1 MKFMSA
7 SPSSGLTRRSA
18 FTTAGLG
25 LATIASLPGRA
36 DAAEWTATEKTNV
49 QVVSD
54 FCAAW
59 QSRDID
65 KIMSFFGDNCAY
77 RITESQEPKKG
88 RQAVMDTIKSFLD
101 RVQKFDVIETF
112 AKGPMVFNERHDHFT
127 GGQLKMWHGVGVF
140 FLKDGKIV
148 EWYDYTISIDQA

>member
-1 MKFMSA
+1 MRFINA

-25 LATIASLPGRA
+25 LASIAGMPSRA

-59 QSRDID
+59 PSHDID
-65 KIMSFFGDNCAY
+65 QIMSFFGENCAY
-77 RITESQEPKKG
+77 RMLESQEAIKG
-88 RQAVMDTIKSFLD
+88 KQVVMDRIKSFLNA
-101 RVQKFDVIETF
+101 VQSFEVIETF
-112 AKGPMVFNERHDHFT
+112 AKGPLVFNERHDHFT
-127 GGQLKMWHGVGVF
+127 GGRLKMWHGVGVF
-140 FLKDGKIV
+140 LLKDGKIA
-148 EWYDYTISIDQA
+148 EWSDYTISIDQA